1 MAELFTMLPPNK
13 WSVRKLA
20 DVGTDE
26 VFVRETAEL
35 FDLLKG
41 TMIEGEQREQA
52 AGAIGSILHDGL
64 IPTFMELRAIRESRG
79 KDLPLI
85 EHFQLYED
93 FARKLWKAYKDLTQ
107 RAAAAMGFDIGF
119 LFQKESK
126 FEEGLK
132 TFRTS
137 YPGAPANLEKYLR
150 EVRTLWQNDL
160 AQFRNG
166 FLEHQEGS
174 RQDHMKFYDPDFAE
188 NLFAAAARIIADIL
202 VMLMN
207 LRLLPG
213 VHIVEHDD
221 KIHGAGWPNRFRW
234 VIEGFAEI
242 VPVAQKPSEQP

>member
-1 MAELFTMLPPNK
+1 MLPPNK

-20 DVGTDE
+20 DVGMDD
-26 VFVRETAEL
+26 VFVRETVEL

-41 TMIEGEQREQA
+41 TLIEGEQRQQA
-52 AGAIGSILHDGL
+52 TDAIGNLLSDGL

-107 RAAAAMGFDIGF
+107 RAAAVMGFDIGF
-119 LFQKESK
+119 LFQKEKK
-126 FEEGLK
+126 FEEGLQA
-132 TFRTS
+132 FRVS
-137 YPGAPANLEKYLR
+137 NPGAPANLEDYLR
-150 EVRTLWQNDL
+150 EVRKLWQNDL

-174 RQDHMKFYDPDFAE
+174 RQDHMKFYDPNFVE
-188 NLFAAAARIIADIL
+188 GLFAAAARIIADIL

-207 LRLLPG
+207 MRLPPRC
-213 VHIVEHDD
+213 HIVEHDD
-221 KIHGAGWPNRFRW
+221 KIHGPGWPNRFRFA
-234 VIEGFAEI
+234 IEGFAGM
-242 VPVAQKPSEQP
+242 VSAAQKPSEQP

>member
-1 MAELFTMLPPNK
+1 MLPPNK
-13 WSVRKLA
+13 WSVRKFA

-26 VFVRETAEL
+26 VFVRETVEL
-35 FDLLKG
+35 FDLLNG
-41 TMIEGEQREQA
+41 TLIEGEQRRQA
-52 AGAIGSILHDGL
+52 TDAIGSVLADGL

-85 EHFQLYED
+85 EQFQLYED

-119 LFQKESK
+119 LFQKETK

-132 TFRTS
+132 AFRAS
-137 YPGAPANLEKYLR
+137 YPDAPANLEEYLR
-150 EVRTLWQNDL
+150 EVRKHWQNDL

-166 FLEHQEGS
+166 LLEHQVGT
-174 RQDHMKFYDPDFAE
+174 RQDYMKFYDPNFVE
-188 NLFAAAARIIADIL
+188 NLFTAAARIIADIL

-207 LRLLPG
+207 LRLPPR

-221 KIHGAGWPNRFRW
+221 KIHGSGWPNRFRFA
-234 VIEGFAEI
+234 IEGF
-242 VPVAQKPSEQP
+242 PDVAPPESKPTTQP